1 MDARGC
7 KGCNAKEKGVCWSAF
22 LEQPTAIREL
32 TQCPDPVL
40 NTLDKLDKAFESLE
54 NIFGELAKERSK

>member
-1 MDARGC
+1 M
-7 KGCNAKEKGVCWSAF
+7 
-22 LEQPTAIREL
+22 EQPTAIREL
-32 TQCPDPVL
+32 TQCPGPVL